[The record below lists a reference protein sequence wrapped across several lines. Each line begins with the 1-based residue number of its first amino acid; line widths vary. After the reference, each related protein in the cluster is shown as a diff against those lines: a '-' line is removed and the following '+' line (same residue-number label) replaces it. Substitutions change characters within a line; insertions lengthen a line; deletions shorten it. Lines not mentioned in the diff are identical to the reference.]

1 MSLELRAG
9 VNWPR
14 VGGASQGEVAPKT
27 TERRLRNNSGER
39 EECSL
44 REINR
49 WEEPGERSRRKRVN
63 TARGCARE
71 SFHVGERRTEALLC
85 LQPRGCRQN
94 TWQRGEEEEEDEDG
108 RVSTLGEITVVGG
121 VEEDQSSCKTED
133 LLSKS
138 VVMEDQDNEDISEKT
153 KA

>member
-1 MSLELRAG
+1 M
-9 VNWPR
+9 
-14 VGGASQGEVAPKT
+14 APKT
-27 TERRLRNNSGER
+27 TEHRLRNNIGER

-49 WEEPGERSRRKRVN
+49 WEGPGERSGRKRVN

-94 TWQRGEEEEEDEDG
+94 TWQKGEEEEGEDRDG
-108 RVSTLGEITVVGG
+108 RVSTFGEITGG
-121 VEEDQSSCKTED
+121 SCSCKTED
-133 LLSKS
+133 LWSKS
-138 VVMEDQDNEDISEKT
+138 VVMEDK
-153 KA
+153 

>member
-1 MSLELRAG
+1 MGVKNKRLCTVVFRAQSWR

-14 VGGASQGEVAPKT
+14 VGRWGGGASQGEVAPKT

-85 LQPRGCRQN
+85 LQSRGCQQN

-108 RVSTLGEITVVGG
+108 RVSTLGEIMGG
-121 VEEDQSSCKTED
+121 RRRSE
-133 LLSKS
+133 LLP
-138 VVMEDQDNEDISEKT
+138 D
-153 KA
+153 